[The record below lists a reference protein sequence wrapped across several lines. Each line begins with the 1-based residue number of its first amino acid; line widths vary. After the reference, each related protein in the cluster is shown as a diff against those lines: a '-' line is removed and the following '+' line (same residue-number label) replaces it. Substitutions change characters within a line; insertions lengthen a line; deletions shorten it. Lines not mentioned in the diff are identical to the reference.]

1 MWIEERQHWSTN
13 NELKYVDSLADGSW
27 KAWCE
32 HPPQDIS
39 PEVLLSN
46 FIRGAEYRAAH
57 KTYGT
62 VDAKAVIAA
71 ARAHLE
77 RVRG

>member
-1 MWIEERQHWSTN
+1 MWIENRQHWSTN
-13 NELKYVDSLADGSW
+13 NELAYVNSLADGSW
-27 KAWCE
+27 RQRVE
-32 HPPQDIS
+32 SPREIT

-46 FIRGAEYRAAH
+46 FIRGAEYRKRH

-62 VDAKAVIAA
+62 VEVDKVIAV